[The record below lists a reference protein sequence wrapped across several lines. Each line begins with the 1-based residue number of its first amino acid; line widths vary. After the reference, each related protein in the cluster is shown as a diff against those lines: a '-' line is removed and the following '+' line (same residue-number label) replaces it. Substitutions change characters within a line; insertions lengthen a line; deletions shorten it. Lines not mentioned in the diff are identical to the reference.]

1 MGIGVQG
8 IMKQLFT
15 AYPNTQV
22 SEQTVATYVRLLKD
36 IPEDELQAIVDQAIA
51 TSKFLPTIAE
61 IRDMR
66 HGLQNF
72 GQLTYVEAW
81 DTVLMEI
88 RRIGSYGSPHFDD
101 PLTARVVKSMGWREL
116 CISEN
121 PGIDRAQFRDMYNAL
136 LNRQERDQKLLPQA
150 REYVE
155 HKGLISMRQLLE
167 TMQGKTVKQ

>member
-1 MGIGVQG
+1 METDAIL
-8 IMKQLFT
+8 KQLFS

-22 SEQTVATYVRLLKD
+22 SAQTALVYVRLLQD
-36 IPEDELQAIVDQAIA
+36 IPDDELQTIVDQAIA
-51 TSKFLPTIAE
+51 TQKFLPTVAE
-61 IRDMR
+61 LRDMR

-72 GQLTYVEAW
+72 GQLSYVEAW

-88 RRIGSYGSPHFDD
+88 RRIGSYGSPKFED

-116 CISEN
+116 CMSEN

-136 LNRQERDQKLLPQA
+136 LSRQDRDQKLLPQA

-155 HKGLISMRQLLE
+155 HKGLISMRKLLE

>member
-1 MGIGVQG
+1 MGIGVNG
-8 IMKQLFT
+8 VLKQLFT

-22 SEQTVATYVRLLKD
+22 SEQTVITYVRLLKD
-36 IPEDELQAIVDQAIA
+36 IPEDELQAIVEQAIA

-72 GQLTYVEAW
+72 EQLTYVEAW
-81 DTVLMEI
+81 DTVVKEI
-88 RRIGSYGSPHFDD
+88 RRIGSYGAPQFQD
-101 PLTARVVKSMGWREL
+101 PITARVVKSMGWREL
-116 CISEN
+116 CMSEN

-150 REYVE
+150 RDYVQTR
-155 HKGLISMRQLLE
+155 GMISMRQLLG
-167 TMQGKTVKQ
+167 TMVDHD

>member
-1 MGIGVQG
+1 MGIGVNG
-8 IMKQLFT
+8 VLKQLFT

-22 SEQTVATYVRLLKD
+22 SEQTVITYVRLLKD

-72 GQLTYVEAW
+72 EQLTYVEAW
-81 DTVLMEI
+81 DTVVKEI
-88 RRIGSYGSPHFDD
+88 RRIGSYGAPQFQD
-101 PLTARVVKSMGWREL
+101 PITARVVKSMGWREL
-116 CISEN
+116 CMSEN

-150 REYVE
+150 RDYVQTR
-155 HKGLISMRQLLE
+155 GMISMRQLLG
-167 TMQGKTVKQ
+167 TMVDHD